1 MAERYVPN
9 GTPLTDY
16 ERELLVCV
24 MEECAEIIQAA
35 SKLVRFG
42 KENRPDNNVSNT
54 EVLSAEVGD
63 LLAVLERTVKASLI
77 DPDVISDGVDQ
88 KRARLDKYLQTSPA
102 KPEPEDGG

>member
-42 KENRPDNNVSNT
+42 KENCPDNGVSNT
-54 EVLSAEVGD
+54 ETLSAEVGD
-63 LLAVLERTVKASLI
+63 LVEILNRAGKVKLI
-77 DPDVISDGVDQ
+77 DFIDIAAGSAR
-88 KRARLDKYLQTSPA
+88 KRDRLNKYLQHEPA